1 MCIMFYIGFT
11 NNLDTFCMYID
22 AKNMPTYSLAKQ
34 VGYQFWNQKSG
45 PTIRKIFGIARSN
58 LFWMG
63 SPTILEPICHV
74 SWITNPGKRA
84 WWRGS
89 WRSPLRAECEVN
101 NFRRLNRSFRAGYI
115 YIYTQIY
122 LAKQIQKHIPNPTL
136 IFLKQTL
143 ELSRLNVSLSEL
155 SWSNLGW
162 QCHEHECHGLGRSC
176 SKGHAIGCFW
186 LVWLGHWVSRQLLTN
201 IQAFVL
207 LNWEK
212 VTKENPAN
220 PAMYHNSL
228 GAGDKHQSPVFTLH
242 LTQDDSAFSGS
253 PVVAMKGV
261 LVKVRWVMDFFE
273 WFLCLLSIFLFS
285 LLQKGMCFPTNDMG
299 FPSWVVLKM
308 PMLHQQEWQGG
319 RAGSLM
325 EAIFQQSLNVQKCP
339 EVV

>member
-1 MCIMFYIGFT
+1 
-11 NNLDTFCMYID
+11 MYID
-22 AKNMPTYSLAKQ
+22 AKNMPTYCLAKQ

-58 LFWMG
+58 LFWMR

-89 WRSPLRAECEVN
+89 WRSPLKAECEVN

-115 YIYTQIY
+115 YIYTNISNKTHLSTHPQPYSGFSQANFGAEPSQCFIEWVVM
-122 LAKQIQKHIPNPTL
+122 IQLRMTVP
-136 IFLKQTL
+136 
-143 ELSRLNVSLSEL
+143 
-155 SWSNLGW
+155 W
-162 QCHEHECHGLGRSC
+162 
-176 SKGHAIGCFW
+176 A
-186 LVWLGHWVSRQLLTN
+186 WVSRFGPIVLKRPRNQMLLTCLTWALGVSN
-201 IQAFVL
+201 IQTFVL

-220 PAMYHNSL
+220 SAMYHSNL
-228 GAGDKHQSPVFTLH
+228 GAGGKHQSPVFTLH

-261 LVKVRWVMDFFE
+261 LVKVRWVMDFCE

-299 FPSWVVLKM
+299 FPSRVGLKM